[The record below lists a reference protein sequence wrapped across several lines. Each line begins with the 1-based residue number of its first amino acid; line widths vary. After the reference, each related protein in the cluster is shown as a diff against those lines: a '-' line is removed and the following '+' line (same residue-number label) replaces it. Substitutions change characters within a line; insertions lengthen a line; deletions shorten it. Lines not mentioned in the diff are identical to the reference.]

1 MIIYP
6 PLVGNETIAC
16 TINSITVPFGQNAA
30 VGIDEVE
37 GFSLQIKEYNSAKV
51 LGTVTTQ
58 NEYNEKKELTTAANF
73 KYDAS
78 TQNGTVTFDI
88 SQQPLSTGIYY
99 KMQLGYLDEDSL
111 DSDKDNP
118 ICYAYSIVFLTKVVE
133 AAEAMYVNDWS
144 DGSINEA
151 VRSYAGR
158 YKGFSTTEPPYS
170 YKFDIYLNDE
180 LIETSGEQLAKAD
193 TAVDG
198 NYTFLFKPEVE
209 LEQYKPYTLIYTV
222 RTVNGFEEKRTY
234 TIIRYAEPQ
243 AELNETIT
251 AEVDSSQGT
260 VSLTLNNKN
269 EKSSLLEFVRKE
281 VGTNKWEVIV
291 EEYPL
296 YSFMTAINYIDHTVK
311 QGSTYTYG
319 YREKAGDTYSAV
331 SGTVDVSVDFE
342 HMVLE
347 DSERSLVIKYN
358 PKVSSFKTTIL
369 EQKQDTIGSRFPH
382 ILRNGNVAYK
392 EIPIQGLISY
402 LLDGE
407 DEYFD
412 IYSKENIAKE
422 REYKLKLL
430 DWLNNGKPKL
440 FRSPQEGNYIVQITN
455 VSLSPEDNLGRLLH
469 NFSCTAYEIAEYSIS
484 NLRKKGLFGTAEV
497 SGEYVGN
504 WEWKSFKAKELIV
517 AIDNGDF
524 QNYTIRNLS
533 WELKTLNTATITL
546 SGTTYN
552 NYFGFNTPEDT
563 EYTLDGLSV
572 DDSNKDTIITFEA
585 KENYTVDSIKS
596 DFAES
601 IYSYSN
607 IFTNTVDGYNFSKIY
622 KMQIYYETEDNTIVE
637 DGTEEYSITFEDG
650 TKVIFQPGIMYE
662 YSNLTENFPVAIGD
676 GVNVVIYAQIKNNT
690 GEIVMDG
697 GVEPPDVIQ

>member
-16 TINSITVPFGQNAA
+16 TTNSITVPFGQNAA

-37 GFSLQIKEYNSAKV
+37 GFSLQIKEYNSATA

-58 NEYNEKKELTTAANF
+58 NEYNSKGELTTAANF

-88 SQQPLSTGIYY
+88 SQLSLSTGVYY

-111 DSDKDNP
+111 DSDEDNP

-133 AAEAMYVNDWS
+133 AAEAMSVNDWF
-144 DGSINEA
+144 DGSTNEA

-158 YKGFSTTEPPYS
+158 YKSFSTTEPPYS

-209 LEQYKPYTLIYTV
+209 LEQYKPYTLMYTV

-243 AELNETIT
+243 AKLNEKIT
-251 AEVDSSQGT
+251 AEVDSSQG
-260 VSLTLNNKN
+260 VVFLTLNNKSG
-269 EKSSLLEFVRKE
+269 ESSLLEFVRKE
-281 VGTNKWEVIV
+281 SGTSKWEVIV

-319 YREKAGDTYSAV
+319 YREKAGDIYSAV
-331 SGTVDVSVDFE
+331 SGTVEVSVDFE
-342 HMVLE
+342 HMILE

-402 LLDGE
+402 LLDNE

-469 NFSCTAYEIAEYSIS
+469 NFSCTAYEIAEYSIA
-484 NLRKKGLFGTAEV
+484 NLREKGLFGTAEV
-497 SGEYVGN
+497 SGEYIGN
-504 WEWKSFKAKELIV
+504 WEYKSFLANELV
-517 AIDNGDF
+517 EAIGNGDF
-524 QNYTIRNLS
+524 QNSTIRNLS
-533 WELKTLNTATITL
+533 WELRTLSTAEEATITL
-546 SGTTYN
+546 SGTKYN
-552 NYFGFNTPEDT
+552 NYFGFSTPKDT
-563 EYTLDGLSV
+563 EYTLDGLTV
-572 DDSNKDTIITFEA
+572 KEQNKDTTITFEA

-596 DFAES
+596 DFADS
-601 IYSYSN
+601 VYGYSN
-607 IFTNTVDGYNFSKIY
+607 IFTNTVDGYNFLKIY

-637 DGTEEYSITFEDG
+637 DGAEEYSITFANG
-650 TKVIFQPGIMYE
+650 TKVTFQPGITYE
-662 YSNLTENFPVAIGD
+662 YSNLTKDNLPVAIGD
-676 GVNVVIYAQIKNNT
+676 GLNVVIYAQVSNT
-690 GEIVMDG
+690 GEIVMEDS
-697 GVEPPDVIQ
+697 